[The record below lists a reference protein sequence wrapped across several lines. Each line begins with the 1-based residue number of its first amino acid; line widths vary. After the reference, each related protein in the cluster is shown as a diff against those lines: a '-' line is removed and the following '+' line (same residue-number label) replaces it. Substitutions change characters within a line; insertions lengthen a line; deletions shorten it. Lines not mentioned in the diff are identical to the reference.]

1 MKFGKDAGKYLI
13 LAETV
18 VLIIVLVLCTI
29 RYLTRPETT
38 LPVEVAEKENDN
50 ELSFETV
57 TEETETQENT
67 EVPEMTPVTF
77 SEEVTT
83 ALEEMSVEQ
92 KVAQIFLTSPESLTG
107 NELVTIARSATRT
120 ALTDYPVAGIV
131 YTADNFL
138 GRGQFGAL
146 LSGAQRANKEI
157 NQSYLLVAEAGNDA
171 QGESRVAIS
180 SVYDAAPMVNLLAS
194 GTMTGTEEKII
205 YPVSCPEETEKIQT
219 NTSYVVIKNIL
230 DAEASD
236 TIKELRSQLGY
247 QGIVMTTDLSAE
259 QSGAASDGDAAV
271 KAVAAGADL
280 IYQSADFKNV
290 YQRIL
295 DAVNDGTISKE
306 RLDEAAGRILTIKA
320 SMPAPT
326 DGDII
331 TDET

>member
-1 MKFGKDAGKYLI
+1 MRFGKGAGKYLI

-18 VLIIVLVLCTI
+18 VLIIVLVLCTMSH
-29 RYLTRPETT
+29 LTRPEMT
-38 LPVEVAEKENDN
+38 PVEVAEKENDN

-57 TEETETQENT
+57 TEVTETQENT
-67 EVPEMTPVTF
+67 EVSEMTPVTF
-77 SEEVTT
+77 SEEVTS

-92 KVAQIFLTSPESLTG
+92 KVAQIFFTSPESLTG

-131 YTADNFL
+131 YTADNFQ

-146 LSGAQRANKEI
+146 LSGAQKANKEI

-171 QGESRVAIS
+171 QGESRIAIS

-219 NTSYVVIKNIL
+219 DTSYVIIENIL

-236 TIKELRSQLGY
+236 TIKALRSQQGY
-247 QGIVMTTDLSAE
+247 QGIIMTTDLSAE
-259 QSGAASDGDAAV
+259 QSDAASSGDAAV

-280 IYQSADFKNV
+280 IYQSADFKNA
-290 YQRIL
+290 YQKVL
-295 DAVNDGTISKE
+295 DAVNDGTILKE

-320 SMPAPT
+320 AMPAPT